1 MEKLAAHADN
11 RGREY
16 QQPYRTIPLLLEY
29 YRFADHKQD
38 SDALNAPC
46 YAENPQ
52 LSALGIFI
60 DADFVWQ
67 NIVAYLSQL
76 KTDAETAPPM
86 DNAAKIASKGFDGKT
101 SFRPKMKN
109 NVSGSLHNINNK
121 ETP

>member
-1 MEKLAAHADN
+1 M
-11 RGREY
+11 
-16 QQPYRTIPLLLEY
+16 LEY
-29 YRFADHKQD
+29 YLFSDYKQD
-38 SDALNAPC
+38 TDALNIPC